1 MTLLKTRIDATNSK
15 LADMKAARKVADKE
29 RRQSYKQSKADKAR
43 MAVLV
48 GEAVLRRVAR
58 GDWDEADFKQ
68 MMDENVARPV
78 DRVLFELD

>member
-29 RRQSYKQSKADKAR
+29 RRQSYKQSKTDKAR

-68 MMDENVARPV
+68 MMDESVARPV
-78 DRVLFELD
+78 DRVLFELE

>member
-78 DRVLFELD
+78 DRVLFELE